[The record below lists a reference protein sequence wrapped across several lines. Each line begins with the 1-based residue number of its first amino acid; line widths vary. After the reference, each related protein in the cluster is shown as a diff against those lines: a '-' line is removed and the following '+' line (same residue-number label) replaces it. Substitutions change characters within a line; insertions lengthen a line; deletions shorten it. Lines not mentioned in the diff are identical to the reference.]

1 MLTFRQWLAKPI
13 KLRKKENDPRQ
24 PNQGSSTIGTQD
36 VKGKNIG
43 SDKSIEIGRS
53 EYIPEPK

>member
-13 KLRKKENDPRQ
+13 KQKRNKNDPRQ
-24 PNQGSSTIGTQD
+24 PNQGSTPIGTQN
-36 VKGKNIG
+36 VKGENIG

-53 EYIPEPK
+53 EYIAEPK